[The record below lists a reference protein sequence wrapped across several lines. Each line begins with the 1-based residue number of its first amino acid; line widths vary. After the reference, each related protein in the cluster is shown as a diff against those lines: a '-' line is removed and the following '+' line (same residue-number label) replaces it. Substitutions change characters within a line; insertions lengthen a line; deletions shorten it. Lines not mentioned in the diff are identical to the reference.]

1 MALTEH
7 KFDPRQISALVAQ
20 RAANLKANRGF
31 SDLLGFGLGVI
42 AGRLAK
48 DRRRYRDYGPYWPAL
63 KQVLME
69 RGHDFGLNG
78 DPLIAAEYRGN
89 TPVETMIMAD
99 EFRTEYLATQ
109 FLYNNQFVLDPETGE
124 FWTLWDQDMEQPQP
138 A

>member
-7 KFDPRQISALVAQ
+7 KFDPEQISALVAQ

-42 AGRLAK
+42 ASRLAK

-63 KQVLME
+63 KLVLME

-78 DPLIAAEYRGN
+78 DPLIAAEYRGQ

-109 FLYNNQFVLDPETGE
+109 FLYSNRFVLDSDTGE
-124 FWTLWDQDMEQPQP
+124 FWTLWDDDMEQPQT